1 MPIVTRS
8 RFAFAVVLA
17 ASLVGGI
24 SVAQAEMMKFKATL
38 SGTSEAPSVDSKGT
52 GQAALDCD
60 SATKQ
65 LKWTVTY
72 SGLSGNATAAHIHG
86 PAAVGSNAPPIIPF
100 ASAASPINGSVTL
113 NDAQVASLMA
123 GMLYVNV
130 HTAAHPPGEIRGQI
144 VR

>member
-1 MPIVTRS
+1 MPIVTHT
-8 RFAFAVVLA
+8 RFALAAILA
-17 ASLVGGI
+17 ASMTGGVSI
-24 SVAQAEMMKFKATL
+24 AQAEMMKFKATL
-38 SGTSEAPSVDSKGT
+38 SGAAEAPAVDSKGT
-52 GQAALDCD
+52 GQAALDYD
-60 SATKQ
+60 TVTKQ

-86 PAAVGSNAPPIIPF
+86 PAAAGSNAPPIIPF
-100 ASAASPINGSVTL
+100 ASAASPINGSATL
-113 NDAQVASLMA
+113 NDAQVANLMA